1 MKVLT
6 VFGTRPEAIK
16 LAPVIRELER
26 QPEFDSRVCVTAQ
39 HRQMLDQVLEL
50 FEIEPDW
57 DLDIMRPD
65 QSLFQITSRG
75 LELLEDVLREERPE
89 IVLVQG
95 DTTTTFIAALAAY
108 YLKIK
113 VGHIEA
119 GLRTGDK
126 FAPFPEEANRRL
138 ADGLSDL
145 LFAPTEAARENLL
158 REGVPDEKIFVTGNT
173 VIDALLWMVEQQ
185 RSEEIQEQF
194 KRKFLEYGLD
204 LEGKRLI
211 LVTGHR
217 RESFERFEEICHG
230 LKAIAEHNPDVEI
243 VYPVH
248 LNPHVQRPVHR
259 ILSNVEGIHLIE
271 PQDYGSF
278 VWLMNR
284 AYLILT
290 DSGGIQ
296 EEAPALG
303 KPVLVMREKTERPEA
318 IAAGTA
324 KLVGVD
330 RNSIFK
336 ETQLLL
342 DSRTEYERMTH
353 AANPY
358 GDGKAAQRIIRILI
372 EKRDSNASNSLGQR
386 GNSG

>member
-1 MKVLT
+1 MSTLVAYGKIWGMKVLT

-16 LAPVIRELER
+16 LAPVIQELER
-26 QPEFDSRVCVTAQ
+26 HPEFESRVCVTAQ

-65 QSLFQITSRG
+65 QSLFQVTSRG

-95 DTTTTFIAALAAY
+95 DTTTTFVGALAAY
-108 YLKIK
+108 YLRIK
-113 VGHIEA
+113 VGHVEA

-126 FAPFPEEANRRL
+126 FAPFPEEVNRRL

-145 LFAPTEAARENLL
+145 YFAPTERARENLL
-158 REGVPDEKIFVTGNT
+158 REGSLDEKIFVTGNT
-173 VIDALLWMVEQQ
+173 VIDALLQVVERQ
-185 RSEEIQEQF
+185 RSEEVQEQF
-194 KRKFLEYGLD
+194 KRKFSGYDLD

-217 RESFERFEEICHG
+217 RESFDRFEEICYG
-230 LKAIAEHNPDVEI
+230 LKMIAEQNPDVEI

-248 LNPHVQRPVHR
+248 LNPHVQGPVHR
-259 ILSNVEGIHLIE
+259 ILSKVEGVHLIG

-278 VWLMNR
+278 VWLMNQ
-284 AYLILT
+284 AYLVLT

-303 KPVLVMREKTERPEA
+303 KPGLVMREKTERPEA

-330 RNSIFK
+330 RSSIFK
-336 ETQLLL
+336 EAQLLL
-342 DSRTEYERMTH
+342 DDRAEYERMAH

-358 GDGKAAQRIIRILI
+358 GDGRAAERIAAIL
-372 EKRDSNASNSLGQR
+372 EAELS
-386 GNSG
+386 

>member
-16 LAPVIRELER
+16 LAPVIQELER
-26 QPEFDSRVCVTAQ
+26 HPEFESRVCVTAQ

-65 QSLFQITSRG
+65 QSLFQVTSRG
-75 LELLEDVLREERPE
+75 LELLEDVLRKERPE

-95 DTTTTFIAALAAY
+95 DTTTTFVGALAAY
-108 YLKIK
+108 YLRIK
-113 VGHIEA
+113 VGHVEA

-126 FAPFPEEANRRL
+126 FAPFPEEVNRRL

-145 LFAPTEAARENLL
+145 YFAPTERARENLL
-158 REGVPDEKIFVTGNT
+158 REGSLDEKIFVTGNT
-173 VIDALLWMVEQQ
+173 VIDALLQVVERQ
-185 RSEEIQEQF
+185 RSEEVQEQF
-194 KRKFLEYGLD
+194 KRKFSGYDLD

-217 RESFERFEEICHG
+217 RESFDRFEEICYG
-230 LKAIAEHNPDVEI
+230 LKMIAEQNPDVEI

-248 LNPHVQRPVHR
+248 LNPHVQGPVHR
-259 ILSNVEGIHLIE
+259 ILSKVEGVHLIG

-278 VWLMNR
+278 VWLMNQ
-284 AYLILT
+284 AYLVLT

-303 KPVLVMREKTERPEA
+303 KPGLVMREKTERPEA

-330 RNSIFK
+330 RSSIFK
-336 ETQLLL
+336 EAQLLL
-342 DSRTEYERMTH
+342 DDRAEYERMAH

-358 GDGKAAQRIIRILI
+358 GDGRAAERIAAIL
-372 EKRDSNASNSLGQR
+372 EAELS
-386 GNSG
+386 

>member
-1 MKVLT
+1 MSTLVAYGKIWGMKVLT

-16 LAPVIRELER
+16 LAPVIQELER
-26 QPEFDSRVCVTAQ
+26 HPEFESRVCVTAQ

-65 QSLFQITSRG
+65 QSLFQVTSRG
-75 LELLEDVLREERPE
+75 LELLEDVLRKERPE

-95 DTTTTFIAALAAY
+95 DTTTTFVGALAAY
-108 YLKIK
+108 YLRIK
-113 VGHIEA
+113 VGHVEA

-126 FAPFPEEANRRL
+126 FAPFPEEVNRRL

-145 LFAPTEAARENLL
+145 YFAPTERARENLL
-158 REGVPDEKIFVTGNT
+158 REGSLDEKIFVTGNT
-173 VIDALLWMVEQQ
+173 VIDALLQVVERQ
-185 RSEEIQEQF
+185 RSEEVQEQF
-194 KRKFLEYGLD
+194 KRKFSGYDLD

-217 RESFERFEEICHG
+217 RESFDRFEEICYG
-230 LKAIAEHNPDVEI
+230 LKMIAEQNPDVEI

-248 LNPHVQRPVHR
+248 LNPHVQGPVHR
-259 ILSNVEGIHLIE
+259 ILSKVEGVHLIG

-278 VWLMNR
+278 VWLMNQ
-284 AYLILT
+284 AYLVLT

-303 KPVLVMREKTERPEA
+303 KPGLVMREKTERPEA

-330 RNSIFK
+330 RSSIFK
-336 ETQLLL
+336 EAQLLL
-342 DSRTEYERMTH
+342 DDRAEYERMAH

-358 GDGKAAQRIIRILI
+358 GDGRAAERIAAIL
-372 EKRDSNASNSLGQR
+372 EAELS
-386 GNSG
+386 

>member
-26 QPEFDSRVCVTAQ
+26 HPDLFVRICVTAQ
-39 HRQMLDQVLEL
+39 HRQMLDQVLNL
-50 FEIEPDW
+50 FGIEPDW
-57 DLDIMRPD
+57 DLGIMRPD

-75 LELLEDVLREERPE
+75 LELLEGVLREERPD

-95 DTTTTFIAALAAY
+95 DTTTTFIAALASY

-113 VGHIEA
+113 VGHVEA
-119 GLRTGDK
+119 GLRTHDK

-145 LFAPTEAARENLL
+145 LFAPTETAKGNLL
-158 REGVPDEKIFVTGNT
+158 HEGVPEERIFVTGNT
-173 VIDALLWMVEQQ
+173 VIDALLWMVERQ

-194 KRKFLEYGLD
+194 KRKFLEYGLE
-204 LEGKRLI
+204 LGGRRLI

-217 RESFERFEEICHG
+217 RESFSKFEEICYG
-230 LKAIAEHNPDVEI
+230 LKMIAEQNSDVEI

-248 LNPHVQRPVHR
+248 LNPHVQGPVRR
-259 ILSNVEGIHLIE
+259 ILGGVERVHLIE
-271 PQDYGSF
+271 PQDYETF
-278 VWLMNR
+278 VWLMSQ

-303 KPVLVMREKTERPEA
+303 KPVLVMRERTERPEA

-330 RNSIFK
+330 RDSIFK
-336 ETQLLL
+336 EAQLLL
-342 DSRTEYERMTH
+342 DQRAEYERMAH

-358 GDGKAAQRIIRILI
+358 GDGHAAARIASIL
-372 EKRDSNASNSLGQR
+372 R
-386 GNSG
+386 SGLV